1 MEGQSRMVER
11 VNFSMIYLIHC
22 NNFCKCY
29 NVLPPSTI
37 KKKREREVNYSYPM
51 IMKITSNILRYA
63 NAIVDMVLKGPYI
76 LEMYM
81 EMFRL
86 NYVRPIACF
95 KIT

>member
-1 MEGQSRMVER
+1 
-11 VNFSMIYLIHC
+11 
-22 NNFCKCY
+22 
-29 NVLPPSTI
+29 
-37 KKKREREVNYSYPM
+37 M